1 VAGWAKTVNR
11 QDEMMPDDGVDQSE
25 VGLMATK
32 TSASPLGPHWQDGKP
47 SQPQTAQPSAPPGP
61 RAWIALG
68 MLCVVYVLN
77 FLSRQLP
84 GILAKPIQDS
94 LRLSDGQLGRIGGL
108 YFALFYCCISIPVGW
123 LADKTSRSKILAAA
137 CAIWSA
143 ATMCCGGAATYLQ
156 FAIGYMTVGFGEA
169 GGVPPSYSIICDYFP
184 PGRRGRALGLY
195 NIGPPIGAA
204 LGIAFGA
211 SIAAAFSW
219 RYAFVLLGAVGL
231 LAVIGIFL
239 LVPEPRRGGLDPV
252 MEQATASKTG
262 FRQTFAMFISRPSL
276 MLAAI
281 ASGANQFI
289 TYGLTN
295 FAVLFLMREKRMTL
309 NQIAVYYALVVAIG
323 MGGGILASGPVIDR
337 FTRRSKQAYALAP
350 AASLALALPFYLA
363 FVWAPSWRL
372 ALLFLTGAM
381 FLNYFYLTS
390 AVTLVQEEVRPDQ
403 RVMSG
408 ALLLLIMNLIG
419 LGLGPTFVGAASDFF
434 RTSHPH
440 QSLQIALYMLAP
452 LYVVAALL
460 FLALARVLRNES
472 RIAGGRI

>member
-1 VAGWAKTVNR
+1 
-11 QDEMMPDDGVDQSE
+11 
-25 VGLMATK
+25 
-32 TSASPLGPHWQDGKP
+32 
-47 SQPQTAQPSAPPGP
+47 
-61 RAWIALG
+61 

-94 LRLSDGQLGRIGGL
+94 LHISDGQLGRIGGL

-123 LADKTSRSKILAAA
+123 LADRTSRSKVLAVA
-137 CAIWSA
+137 CAVWSA
-143 ATMCCGGAATYLQ
+143 ATMCCGATATYLQ
-156 FAIGYMTVGFGEA
+156 FAIAYMTVGFGEA
-169 GGVPPSYSIICDYFP
+169 GGVPPSYSIISDYFP

-195 NIGPPIGAA
+195 NIGPPVGSA

-219 RYAFVLLGAVGL
+219 RYAFVVLGSVGL
-231 LAVIGIFL
+231 FAVIGILF
-239 LVPEPRRGGLDPV
+239 LVPEPRRGGLDAISDQV
-252 MEQATASKTG
+252 TASKTG
-262 FRQTFAMFISRPSL
+262 FRQTLTMFISRPSL
-276 MLAAI
+276 MLAAL
-281 ASGANQFI
+281 ASGATQFV
-289 TYGLTN
+289 TYGTIN
-295 FAVLFLMREKRMTL
+295 FAVLFLMREKGMTL
-309 NQIAVYYALVVAIG
+309 HQVAVYYALVVAIG
-323 MGGGILASGPVIDR
+323 MGGSMLAAGRAIDR
-337 FTRRSKQAYALAP
+337 FTRHSKQAFALLP
-350 AASLALALPFYLA
+350 AASLTLALPFYLA

-372 ALLFLTGAM
+372 ALLFLTGTM

-434 RTSHPH
+434 HASHPH
-440 QSLQIALYMLAP
+440 QSLQIALYLLASF
-452 LYVVAALL
+452 YVVAVLL

-472 RIAGGRI
+472 RTVGGTIR

>member
-1 VAGWAKTVNR
+1 MATNTSPSPNGSPIGPHR
-11 QDEMMPDDGVDQSE
+11 QGVD
-25 VGLMATK
+25 A
-32 TSASPLGPHWQDGKP
+32 PKP
-47 SQPQTAQPSAPPGP
+47 QPAPISAQPVP
-61 RAWIALG
+61 RAWIALA

-94 LRLSDGQLGRIGGL
+94 LHVSDGQLGRIGGL

-123 LADKTSRSKILAAA
+123 LADKTNRSKTLALA

-143 ATMCCGGAATYLQ
+143 ATMFCGGASTYLQ

-169 GGVPPSYSIICDYFP
+169 GGVPPSYSIISDYFP
-184 PGRRGRALGLY
+184 PGRRGRALSLY

-211 SIAAAFSW
+211 SITAAFGW
-219 RYAFVLLGAVGL
+219 RYAFVLLGSVGL
-231 LAVIGIFL
+231 IAVIGVLI
-239 LVPEPRRGGLDPV
+239 LVPEPRRGGLDPIPD
-252 MEQATASKTG
+252 QPPASNKA
-262 FRQTFAMFISRPSL
+262 FRQTLVMFVSRPSL
-276 MLAAI
+276 MLVAL

-295 FAVLFLMREKRMTL
+295 FAILFLMREKGMTL
-309 NQIAVYYALVVAIG
+309 KQIAVYYALVVAIG
-323 MGGGILASGPVIDR
+323 MGGGILVSGPTIDR
-337 FTRRSKQAYALAP
+337 FTRRSKQAYALVP
-350 AASLALALPFYLA
+350 AASLSLALPFYLA
-363 FVWAPSWRL
+363 FVWASSWRL
-372 ALLFLTGAM
+372 ALLFLTAAM

-434 RTSHPH
+434 HASHPH

-452 LYVVAALL
+452 LYVVAVSL
-460 FLALARVLRNES
+460 FLALARVLKNES
-472 RIAGGRI
+472 RIPGGTI

>member
-1 VAGWAKTVNR
+1 
-11 QDEMMPDDGVDQSE
+11 
-25 VGLMATK
+25 MATHG
-32 TSASPLGPHWQDGKP
+32 SSSPVEAPEQAGELSNPLP
-47 SQPQTAQPSAPPGP
+47 APPGL

-68 MLCVVYVLN
+68 MLILVYVLN

-94 LRLSDGQLGRIGGL
+94 LHVSDGQLGRIGGL

-123 LADKTSRSKILAAA
+123 LADKTSRSKVLAVA

-143 ATMCCGGAATYLQ
+143 ATMCCGGAASYLQ
-156 FAIGYMTVGFGEA
+156 FAIAYMTVGFGEA
-169 GGVPPSYSIICDYFP
+169 GGVPPSYSIISDYFP

-219 RYAFVLLGAVGL
+219 RYAFVWLGSAGL
-231 LAVIGIFL
+231 FAVIGILF
-239 LVPEPRRGGLDPV
+239 LVPEPRRGGLDRNADQV
-252 MEQATASKTG
+252 TASKAG
-262 FRQTFAMFISRPSL
+262 FRQTLAMFISRPSL
-276 MLAAI
+276 MLAAL
-281 ASGANQFI
+281 ASGATQFV
-289 TYGLTN
+289 TYGLIN
-295 FAVLFLMREKRMTL
+295 FAVLFLMREKGMTL
-309 NQIAVYYALVVAIG
+309 KQVAVYYALVVAIG
-323 MGGGILASGPVIDR
+323 MGGSMLASGRAVDR
-337 FTRRSKQAYALAP
+337 FTRRTKQAYALVP

-372 ALLFLTGAM
+372 ALLFLTGTM

-434 RTSHPH
+434 HASHPH
-440 QSLQIALYMLAP
+440 QSLQIALYLLASF
-452 LYVVAALL
+452 YVVAVLL

-472 RIAGGRI
+472 RTPGEKIR

>member
-1 VAGWAKTVNR
+1 
-11 QDEMMPDDGVDQSE
+11 
-25 VGLMATK
+25 
-32 TSASPLGPHWQDGKP
+32 
-47 SQPQTAQPSAPPGP
+47 
-61 RAWIALG
+61 
-68 MLCVVYVLN
+68 MLCLVYVLN

-94 LRLSDGQLGRIGGL
+94 LHVSDGQLGRIGGL
-108 YFALFYCCISIPVGW
+108 YFALFYCSISIPVGW
-123 LADKTSRSKILAAA
+123 LADKTNRSKVLAIA

-143 ATMCCGGAATYLQ
+143 AIMCCGGAANYLQ

-195 NIGPPIGAA
+195 NLGPPIGAA

-219 RYAFVLLGAVGL
+219 RYAFVFLGAVGL
-231 LAVIGIFL
+231 FVAIGIVF
-239 LVPEPRRGGLDPV
+239 LVPEPRRGGLDRTSHPGGGSR
-252 MEQATASKTG
+252 AG
-262 FRQTFAMFISRPSL
+262 FGQTLAMFVTRPSL
-276 MLAAI
+276 MLVAL

-295 FAVLFLMREKRMTL
+295 FAVLFLMREKGMKL
-309 NQIAVYYALVVAIG
+309 NQVAVYYALVVAIG
-323 MGGGILASGPVIDR
+323 MGGGIFAAGPLIDR
-337 FTRRSKQAYALAP
+337 FTRRSKQAYALVP
-350 AASLALALPFYLA
+350 AASLSLALPFYLA
-363 FVWAPSWRL
+363 FVWSPTWRL
-372 ALLFLTGAM
+372 ALIFLTFTM

-419 LGLGPTFVGAASDFF
+419 LGLGPTFVGAASDHFHPG
-434 RTSHPH
+434 HPH
-440 QSLQIALYMLAP
+440 QSLQIALYLLAP
-452 LYVVAALL
+452 LYVVAVLL

-472 RIAGGRI
+472 RSDGDIVR